1 LIARSDD
8 YRVKHDKTTSTLRL
22 SYQIGPFGAFETRR
36 VGSLAVAVARSE
48 AEDVATAISS
58 QSSVAG
64 ETVASTNF
72 ETVVDMTVDHLDAL
86 ISSRQNLPFQ

>member
-1 LIARSDD
+1 
-8 YRVKHDKTTSTLRL
+8 
-22 SYQIGPFGAFETRR
+22 
-36 VGSLAVAVARSE
+36 LAVTVARSE

-58 QSSVAG
+58 QSSVAA